1 MTRWVVLMVW
11 STTAAA
17 VLPPLEVGPGSST
30 AAGLEVLE
38 AEVGEGE
45 GVTTTTTTT
54 DTVTLAGAPTTAVT
68 ATTTRTSDDQ
78 PDRGKGS
85 S

>member
-45 GVTTTTTTT
+45 GVTTTTT

-78 PDRGKGS
+78 PDRGKES

>member
-17 VLPPLEVGPGSST
+17 VLPPLEVGRGSST
-30 AAGLEVLE
+30 AVGSAALE
-38 AEVGEGE
+38 AEVGEEE
-45 GVTTTTTTT
+45 GVTTTTTIT

-68 ATTTRTSDDQ
+68 ATTTKT
-78 PDRGKGS
+78 
-85 S
+85 

>member
-17 VLPPLEVGPGSST
+17 VLPPLEVGLGSST
-30 AAGLEVLE
+30 AVGSAALE
-38 AEVGEGE
+38 AEVGEEE
-45 GVTTTTTTT
+45 GVTTTTIT

-68 ATTTRTSDDQ
+68 ATTTKT
-78 PDRGKGS
+78 
-85 S
+85 